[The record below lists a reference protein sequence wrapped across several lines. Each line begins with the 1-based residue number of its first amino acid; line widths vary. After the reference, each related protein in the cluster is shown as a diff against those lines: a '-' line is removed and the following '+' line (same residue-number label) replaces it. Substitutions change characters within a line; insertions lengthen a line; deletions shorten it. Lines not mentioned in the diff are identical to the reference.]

1 MFANQAIRPDRTPN
15 TSLMKTP
22 KRIEPLIE
30 DGLVDEV
37 LRPLMSGKEAAVYV
51 VRCGAQVRCAKVYKE
66 ANKRSFRQ
74 AAEYQEGRKVRNSRQ
89 ARAMAK
95 GSKYGRKEAED
106 AWQNAEVAALFR
118 LANAGVRVPKPYDF
132 QDGVLLMELVTD
144 ADGDA
149 APRLNDVHLEADEAR
164 EYHAFVIRQIVLM
177 LCAGL
182 VHGDLSEFNVLLGP
196 DGPVIIDL
204 PQAVDAA
211 GNNHAFSMLQRDVA
225 NMAHYFGRFAPE
237 LKDTRFAQ
245 EMWALYEAGELRAD
259 SPLTG
264 EFEDDEHL
272 ADVGGVMREIDAA
285 RLDDVRRRAARTEAE
300 HGPVKG
306 EEPPPPWLQ

>member
-1 MFANQAIRPDRTPN
+1 MGSEMCIRD
-15 TSLMKTP
+15 SL
-22 KRIEPLIE
+22 
-30 DGLVDEV
+30 
-37 LRPLMSGKEAAVYV
+37 
-51 VRCGAQVRCAKVYKE
+51 
-66 ANKRSFRQ
+66 
-74 AAEYQEGRKVRNSRQ
+74 
-89 ARAMAK
+89 
-95 GSKYGRKEAED
+95 EAED
-106 AWQNAEVAALFR
+106 ARAF
-118 LANAGVRVPKPYDF
+118 
-132 QDGVLLMELVTD
+132 
-144 ADGDA
+144 
-149 APRLNDVHLEADEAR
+149 
-164 EYHAFVIRQIVLM
+164 HAFVIRQIVLM

-264 EFEDDEHL
+264 EFEDDEHV

-285 RLDDVRRRAARTEAE
+285 RLDDVRRRAARAEAE